1 MPFDFD
7 KKTVAYLGMVTVG
20 IFFIEQFNPVYYLVM
35 GFGLVAVGGFLVFRK
50 SRTKEL
56 GTKL

>member
-7 KKTVAYLGMVTVG
+7 KKTIAYLGMITVG
-20 IFFIEQFNPVYYLVM
+20 IFFIEQFTPVYYLVI
-35 GFGLVAVGGFLVFRK
+35 GFGLVAVGGLLVFRK
-50 SRTKEL
+50 SQTKKL